1 MFSLMLEDENSMATQ
16 ALTINDVAA
25 ELGRSA
31 AWVYA
36 NAHKLPEPI
45 ISDGKMT
52 WSAPAFYAWMDQ
64 KVPENLKP
72 LTAVYRALMAVAAM
86 PRDAMQQQLTTEAA
100 EEADRAKLNAR
111 FGGR

>member
-1 MFSLMLEDENSMATQ
+1 MATP
-16 ALTINDVAA
+16 ALTIRDVAA
-25 ELGRSA
+25 ELGRSE

-36 NAHKLPEPI
+36 NTEKLPAPI

-52 WSAPAFYAWMDQ
+52 WSAPAFYAWMDR
-64 KVPENLKP
+64 KVPEDLKP
-72 LTAVYRALMAVAAM
+72 LTAVYRALLAVAAM
-86 PRDAMQQQLTTEAA
+86 PKDLMQSQLSVEAA